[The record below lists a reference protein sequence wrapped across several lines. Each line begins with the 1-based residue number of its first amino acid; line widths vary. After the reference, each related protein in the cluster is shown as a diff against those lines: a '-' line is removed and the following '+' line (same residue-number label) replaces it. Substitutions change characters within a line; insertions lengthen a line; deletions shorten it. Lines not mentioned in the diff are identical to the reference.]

1 MADDSRTTQPD
12 VAGLSAGERPAES
25 RVFGLDFFQTLRRI
39 ECEHRDRPRLGEAVD
54 PAQEPVRL
62 RQVPSLA
69 FPGSMLVSEEPSD
82 ERTGRKLGVS
92 FFGLFGPNGPMP
104 LHVSDHVYQRLHRH
118 RDPTFARFAD
128 IFHHRL
134 LLFFYRAW
142 ANAQPTVCRDRPE
155 RDGFAR
161 AIGALVG
168 LLGKSA
174 PADRVDLCMLS
185 TAGHFVGHSRHPEGL
200 EKVLSEL
207 FQMPARIEE
216 FVAEWLPIP
225 DEHCWRLSGGALGS
239 GALGQLGTSTRV
251 GTEVLERQF
260 KFRIVL
266 GPMDER
272 VHERFLPGADGMAQL
287 LDLVRRYLGHEL
299 NFDVC
304 LIITEGHAPGARLGR
319 SGRLGQTSYLGTSGA
334 RGPSSTRTQVLD
346 PLAQAS

>member
-1 MADDSRTTQPD
+1 MADDSRTTQPV
-12 VAGLSAGERPAES
+12 VAAPAPAPS
-25 RVFGLDFFQTLRRI
+25 RVLGLDFFQTLRRI

-62 RQVPSLA
+62 GQAPSLA
-69 FPGSMLVSEEPSD
+69 FPGSMLVSEELS
-82 ERTGRKLGVS
+82 EQRGVRKLAVS

-104 LHVSDHVYQRLHRH
+104 LHVTDYVFQRLHRH

-161 AIGALVG
+161 AVGALVG
-168 LLGKSA
+168 LREKSA
-174 PADRVDLCMLS
+174 PHDRVDLCMLG
-185 TAGHFVGHSRHPEGL
+185 TARHFVGHTRHPEGL

-225 DEHCWRLSGGALGS
+225 DEYCWRLSGGGSLGA

-304 LIITEGHAPGARLGR
+304 LIITEGHAAGARLGR
-319 SGRLGQTSYLGTSGA
+319 SGRLGQTSYLGTSGT